1 MSINIVFEIYMS
13 TYIFVSRLNS
23 SKIPVGS
30 KRNGLLNSVLQT
42 KYNYRGQ
49 NFFKYKGEGGDLLFH
64 YLKFNFK

>member
-30 KRNGLLNSVLQT
+30 KRNGLLNSVLRT
-42 KYNYRGQ
+42 K
-49 NFFKYKGEGGDLLFH
+49 
-64 YLKFNFK
+64 